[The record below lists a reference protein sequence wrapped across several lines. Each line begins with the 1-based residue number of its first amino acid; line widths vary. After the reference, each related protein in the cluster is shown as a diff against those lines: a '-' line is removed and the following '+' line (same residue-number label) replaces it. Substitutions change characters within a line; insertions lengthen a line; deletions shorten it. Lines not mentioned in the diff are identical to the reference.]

1 VAVNRAAHA
10 LLRVAALLCA
20 LGAVVPASL
29 PAAAQGYPSR
39 PVTFIVPFTPGTGI
53 DIIARTLGQK
63 LSEKWGQGFV
73 VDNRPGASGNIG
85 AGAVAKAAPDG
96 YTLMVTATSLVTN
109 AAVNKNV
116 PYDPLKSFEPIILVA
131 TGIMSLLVS
140 NDTPVHTVKELV
152 SYAKQRPGELTYA
165 SSGNGTPQHLSMEL
179 FKLEAGVDLTHVPY
193 KGSAGAILDT
203 VAGRVNAMFIPIHTA
218 LPYLQRKQLRML
230 AIVAPERSPAV
241 PNAPTMKEA
250 GFPGI
255 QIENWYGIL
264 APAGTPAEI
273 IDKLNAEIDAQ
284 LASPHV
290 SAILAKEGLN
300 PVGGTPVRLTEL
312 IKAEQQR
319 WQRVVFAARITAD

>member
-1 VAVNRAAHA
+1 
-10 LLRVAALLCA
+10 L
-20 LGAVVPASL
+20 
-29 PAAAQGYPSR
+29 
-39 PVTFIVPFTPGTGI
+39 IVPFTPGTGI
-53 DIIARTLGQK
+53 DIIARTLGQR
-63 LSEKWGQGFV
+63 LGEKWGAGFV

-96 YTLMVTATSLVTN
+96 YTLLVTATSLVTN

-116 PYDPLKSFEPIILVA
+116 PYDPLKSFEPISLVA

-140 NDTPVHTVKELV
+140 NNAPAHTVQELV

-193 KGSAGAILDT
+193 KGSSGAIMDT

-218 LPYLQRKQLRML
+218 QPFLQRKQLRML
-230 AIVAPERSPAV
+230 AIVAPERSPVV
-241 PNAPTMKEA
+241 PDVPTMKEA

-255 QIENWYGIL
+255 QVENWYGVL
-264 APAGTPAEI
+264 APAGTPGQI
-273 IDKLNAEIDAQ
+273 IARLNAEINAQ
-284 LASPHV
+284 LASPAV

-300 PVGGTPVRLTEL
+300 PVGGTPARLTEL

-319 WQRVVFAARITAD
+319 WQRVVSAARITAD

>member
-1 VAVNRAAHA
+1 
-10 LLRVAALLCA
+10 LCA
-20 LGAVVPASL
+20 LATVAAASL

-39 PVTFIVPFTPGTGI
+39 PVTLIVPFTPGTGI
-53 DIIARTLGQK
+53 DIIARTLGQR
-63 LSEKWGQGFV
+63 LGEKWGQGFV
-73 VDNRPGASGNIG
+73 VDNRAGASGNIG

-109 AAVNKNV
+109 AAVNKSV
-116 PYDPLKSFEPIILVA
+116 PYDPLKSFEPVSLVA

-140 NDTPVHTVKELV
+140 NNAPAQTVQELV

-193 KGSAGAILDT
+193 KGSAGAIMDT

-218 LPYLQRKQLRML
+218 QPFLQRKQLRML
-230 AIVAPERSPAV
+230 AIVAPERSPVV
-241 PNAPTMKEA
+241 PDVPTMKEA

-255 QIENWYGIL
+255 QIENWYGVL
-264 APAGTPAEI
+264 APAGTPAAI
-273 IDKLNAEIDAQ
+273 VARLNAEINAQ
-284 LASPHV
+284 LASPQV
-290 SAILAKEGLN
+290 NAILAKEGLN
-300 PVGGTPVRLTEL
+300 PVGGTPARLTEL

-319 WQRVVFAARITAD
+319 WQRVVSAARITAD

>member
-1 VAVNRAAHA
+1 MSRAAHG
-10 LLRVAALLCA
+10 LLRAATLLCA
-20 LGAVVPASL
+20 LAAVVPASL
-29 PAAAQGYPSR
+29 PAAARGYPSR
-39 PVTFIVPFTPGTGI
+39 PVTFVVPFSPGTGI

-85 AGAVAKAAPDG
+85 AAAVAKAAPDG
-96 YTLMVTATSLVTN
+96 YTLMVSATSLVTN

-116 PYDPLKSFEPIILVA
+116 PYDPLKSFEPISLVA
-131 TGIMSLLVS
+131 TGVMSLLVS

-230 AIVAPERSPAV
+230 AIVAPERSPVV
-241 PNAPTMKEA
+241 PNVPTIREA

-273 IDKLNAEIDAQ
+273 IDKLNAEINAQ
-284 LASPHV
+284 LASPEV

-319 WQRVVFAARITAD
+319 WQRVVLAARITAD